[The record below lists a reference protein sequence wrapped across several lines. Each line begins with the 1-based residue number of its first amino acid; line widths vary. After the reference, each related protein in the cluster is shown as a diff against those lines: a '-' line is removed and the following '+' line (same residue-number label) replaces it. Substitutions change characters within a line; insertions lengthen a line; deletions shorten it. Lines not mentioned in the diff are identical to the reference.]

1 MARTSMVPSGPSSMP
16 SQNPPFPLRPLLCQ
30 TTHQLGDPRS
40 FLAMVTSRCEHAHSA
55 FTYRLV

>member
-40 FLAMVTSRCEHAHSA
+40 FLAMVT
-55 FTYRLV
+55 